1 MSIFNPVRESQVM
14 LMLWPILWIL
24 AMVGLIMATIIAGVR
39 EKKARAKAAPQGMTP
54 MQMNQDEAV
63 SLDGNVDSFD
73 DGFGATDDLG
83 DDPFK

>member
-1 MSIFNPVRESQVM
+1 M

-24 AMVGLIMATIIAGVR
+24 AMVVLIMATIIAGMR
-39 EKKARAKAAPQGMTP
+39 EKKVRAKTAPQGMQP
-54 MQMNQDEAV
+54 MQMGQDDAV

-73 DGFGATDDLG
+73 DGFGNADSLG